1 MKNNF
6 RKIKNIL
13 ILFCIVLSLVFGGC
27 VNNAADNPEANTKY
41 QYAKELLERD
51 KYELAIEQL
60 IDIVDYKDAEKILFD
75 SSITISNLLLG
86 IENYQQVID
95 LLEPVILK
103 FEQNHT
109 SKRHIALLKVAAGKA
124 YYEIGEF
131 DHAEQY
137 FQIGKI
143 YTHEATDYLNR
154 IRILRPFQGDW
165 QNSEYSIS
173 FSYRISGETIHHLTG
188 GDSAFHRRL
197 IIKSENHL
205 EDEKSEYS
213 FSLLDEELY
222 LNALGGATF
231 REGQYYKLSF
241 N

>member
-6 RKIKNIL
+6 HKTKNIF

-27 VNNAADNPEANTKY
+27 VNNAADNPEANAKY
-41 QYAKELLERD
+41 QYAKELLVRD

-109 SKRHIALLKVAAGKA
+109 SKRRIALLKVAAGKA
-124 YYEIGEF
+124 YYEIGEL

-137 FQIGKI
+137 FQIGKF
-143 YTHEATDYLNR
+143 TLMKQE
-154 IRILRPFQGDW
+154 
-165 QNSEYSIS
+165 
-173 FSYRISGETIHHLTG
+173 
-188 GDSAFHRRL
+188 
-197 IIKSENHL
+197 II
-205 EDEKSEYS
+205 
-213 FSLLDEELY
+213 
-222 LNALGGATF
+222 
-231 REGQYYKLSF
+231 
-241 N
+241 